1 MHGDS
6 HHTVVGAQGDC
17 EKEEDQALH
26 CRNGTALREVARTL
40 KRALGNT
47 LDPLYGAYRT
57 EDGSEGRQ
65 KS

>member
-1 MHGDS
+1 MD
-6 HHTVVGAQGDC
+6 AQGDC
-17 EKEEDQALH
+17 EKEYEEDYSWLH

-47 LDPLYGAYRT
+47 SDPLYGAYRT